1 MWAAIKAVMW
11 SFFGVRKQVDYESDQ
26 KQLKIGHVIAA
37 GIFCCLLFV
46 FGLLMLVR
54 FITK

>member
-1 MWAAIKAVMW
+1 MKAVMW